1 MMTSNHTVVSIGLI
15 REFFSS
21 EFIPQ
26 LFIGSQTHMP
36 ALRLVTQLV
45 RHTDD
50 DDLLQAIVT
59 AALPENYSGNT
70 LEELAEMIAGA
81 RRKGFDK
88 EPAGQRK
95 RLSPIDILNALFTQ
109 QDVELFHSDLLTAYV
124 GIPTSAGGIINAP
137 VGSARSNH
145 FVQEVYFRATG
156 KGLKVRDRDDFNGHL
171 QALAAF
177 EGQRHPVYVRIGGS
191 TSDVYHDLG
200 RDDGAVVKVTADG
213 YTITREPAVK
223 LIRMSGMKALPLPE
237 GDASPHSGLMKF
249 KKLLLLDDQQWP
261 LVLAFIIGVLRPS
274 GPYAFL
280 AIEGEQGSGKSLRC
294 ELCKAVIDPGI
305 PMRSSLPKS
314 VQDLMIIA
322 NHSHVIIFDN
332 LSGITAEM
340 SDALASLSTKAG
352 FRTRQLYT
360 DAEVHAIEVTR
371 PFMLNGIGEFMR
383 RPDLMDRAIPLRLEA
398 MSEID
403 RRTEEEIR
411 RDFEQLLPELL
422 HDLYMAVAHGLRT
435 IERIPPP
442 TSIRMADAAH
452 WLVAAEE
459 GAGLPAGT
467 ILAALE
473 RAQGTTQ
480 ADLAMHDSLFAAL
493 EEVLMKKDFE
503 GRPAKLLEL
512 IREERGG
519 HLFDRY
525 FPSTPAQL
533 STRLRRM
540 RSALAKAGIIVEFP
554 ERTHDGRHIRAHMT
568 DAAKEAAKAAKGSGP
583 EYKF

>member
-1 MMTSNHTVVSIGLI
+1 
-15 REFFSS
+15 
-21 EFIPQ
+21 
-26 LFIGSQTHMP
+26 
-36 ALRLVTQLV
+36 VT
-45 RHTDD
+45 
-50 DDLLQAIVT
+50 
-59 AALPENYSGNT
+59 P
-70 LEELAEMIAGA
+70 
-81 RRKGFDK
+81 
-88 EPAGQRK
+88 
-95 RLSPIDILNALFTQ
+95 
-109 QDVELFHSDLLTAYV
+109 
-124 GIPTSAGGIINAP
+124 
-137 VGSARSNH
+137 
-145 FVQEVYFRATG
+145 
-156 KGLKVRDRDDFNGHL
+156 
-171 QALAAF
+171 
-177 EGQRHPVYVRIGGS
+177 
-191 TSDVYHDLG
+191 
-200 RDDGAVVKVTADG
+200 DG
-213 YTITREPAVK
+213 YAITYSPAVK

-237 GDASPHSGLMKF
+237 ARAFPLSGLMKF
-249 KKLLLLDDQQWP
+249 KKLLLVDDQQWP
-261 LVLAFIIGVLRPS
+261 LVLAFLIGALRPS

-280 AIEGEQGSGKSLRC
+280 AVEGEQGSGKSLRC

-340 SDALASLSTKAG
+340 SDALAALSTKAG

-371 PFMLNGIGEFMR
+371 PFMLNGIGEFIH

-422 HDLYMAVAHGLRT
+422 DDLYMAVAHGLRT
-435 IERIPPP
+435 IDQIPPP

-473 RAQGTTQ
+473 KAQGTTQ
-480 ADLAMHDSLFAAL
+480 ADLAMHDSLFGAL
-493 EEVLMKKDFE
+493 EGVLMMADFE
-503 GRPAKLLEL
+503 GRPAKLLER
-512 IREERGG
+512 IREQRGD

-525 FPSTPAQL
+525 FPSNPSQL
-533 STRLRRM
+533 SNRLRRL

-554 ERTHDGRHIRAHMT
+554 ERTHEGRHIRAHMT
-568 DAAKEAAKAAKGSGP
+568 DAAKEAARAAKATGRDF
-583 EYKF
+583 KF

>member
-1 MMTSNHTVVSIGLI
+1 MPNEQSSVSIALI
-15 REFFSS
+15 REVFSS
-21 EFIPQ
+21 EFTPQ
-26 LFIGSQTHMP
+26 LFAGVDTHVP
-36 ALRLVTQLV
+36 ALRLVAQLV
-45 RHTDD
+45 RHTEDD
-50 DDLLQAIVT
+50 NLLQALIA

-70 LEELAEMIAGA
+70 LRELPGMIASA

-88 EPAGQRK
+88 EPAGQRR
-95 RLSPIDILNALFTQ
+95 RLSTLDVLNALFAQ

-124 GIPTSAGGIINAP
+124 GIPTSAGGVINAP
-137 VGSARSNH
+137 IGSIRSNH
-145 FVQEVYFRATG
+145 FVQEVYYRATG
-156 KGLKVRDRDDFNGHL
+156 KGLKERDLDDFNAHL
-171 QALAAF
+171 GALAEF
-177 EGQRHPVYVRIGGS
+177 EGQRHVVYVRIGGS
-191 TSDVYHDLG
+191 ADNVYHDLG
-200 RDDGAVVKVTADG
+200 RDDGAIVKVTAGG
-213 YTITREPAVK
+213 YTITHQPAVK
-223 LIRMSGMKALPLPE
+223 LIRMSGMKALPLPKA
-237 GDASPHSGLMKF
+237 DASLHSGLMKF
-249 KKLLLLDDQQWP
+249 KKLLLLSDEQWP

-371 PFMLNGIGEFMR
+371 PFMLNGIGDFIR
-383 RPDLMDRAIPLRLEA
+383 RLDLMDRAIPLRLEA
-398 MSEID
+398 MPEID

-435 IERIPPP
+435 IPRIPPP

-473 RAQGTTQ
+473 KAQGTTQ

-503 GRPAKLLEL
+503 GRPAKLLVL
-512 IREERGG
+512 IREARDG
-519 HLFDRY
+519 HWFDRY

-540 RSALAKAGIIVEFP
+540 RSALARAGIIVEFP
-554 ERTHDGRHIRAHMT
+554 ERTHDGRHIRARMT
-568 DAAKEAAKAAKGSGP
+568 DAAKEAAKAAQATGSQRP
-583 EYKF
+583 SF

>member
-1 MMTSNHTVVSIGLI
+1 MPSNHTVVSIALI
-15 REFFSS
+15 REVLCS
-21 EFIPQ
+21 EFTAP
-26 LFIGSQTHMP
+26 LFAGVETHEP
-36 ALRLVTQLV
+36 ALRLVAQLV
-45 RHTDD
+45 RHTEDN
-50 DDLLQAIVT
+50 DLLQAIVA
-59 AALPENYSGNT
+59 AALPESYSGNT
-70 LEELAEMIAGA
+70 LAELPDMIASA

-88 EPAGQRK
+88 QPAGQRR
-95 RLSPIDILNALFTQ
+95 RLSPIDILNALFAQ

-124 GIPTSAGGIINAP
+124 GIPTSAGGVINAP
-137 VGSARSNH
+137 IGSVRSNH

-156 KGLKVRDRDDFNGHL
+156 KALKERDLDDFNGHL
-171 QALAAF
+171 GALAAF
-177 EGQRHPVYVRIGGS
+177 RGQRHVVFVRIGGS
-191 TSDVYHDLG
+191 TGDVYHDLG
-200 RDDGAVVKVTADG
+200 RDDGAVVKVTAYG
-213 YTITREPAVK
+213 YTITHEPAVK
-223 LIRMSGMKALPLPE
+223 LIRMSGMKALPLPK
-237 GDASPHSGLMKF
+237 GDASPHLGLMAF

-261 LVLAFIIGVLRPS
+261 LVLAFIIGGLRPS

-340 SDALASLSTKAG
+340 SDALAALSTKAG

-371 PFMLNGIGEFMR
+371 PFMLNGVGDFIR
-383 RPDLMDRAIPLRLEA
+383 RPDLMDRAIPLRLDA

-435 IERIPPP
+435 IAFIPPP
-442 TSIRMADAAH
+442 KSIRMADAAH

-473 RAQGTTQ
+473 KAQGTTQ

-493 EEVLMKKDFE
+493 EEVLMREDFE
-503 GRPAKLLEL
+503 GRPAKLLVL
-512 IREERGG
+512 VREPRGG

-554 ERTHDGRHIRAHMT
+554 ERTHDGRHIRARMT
-568 DAAKEAAKAAKGSGP
+568 DAAKEAAKAAKGTGSQWP
-583 EYKF
+583 KF

>member
-1 MMTSNHTVVSIGLI
+1 MPNKQSSVSIGLI
-15 REFFSS
+15 REVFCS
-21 EFIPQ
+21 EFTPQ

-36 ALRLVTQLV
+36 ALRLVAQLV
-45 RHTDD
+45 GHTESDN
-50 DDLLQAIVT
+50 LLQAIVA
-59 AALPENYSGNT
+59 AALPEDYAGNT
-70 LEELAEMIAGA
+70 LRELLNMIAGA
-81 RRKGFDK
+81 RRKGFDR
-88 EPAGQRK
+88 EPTGPRR
-95 RLSPIDILNALFTQ
+95 RLSTLDVLIALFAR
-109 QDVELFHSDLLTAYV
+109 QDVELFHSDLQTAYV
-124 GIPTSAGGIINAP
+124 GIPASTGGVINAP
-137 VGSARSNH
+137 VGSLRSNH
-145 FVQEVYFRATG
+145 FVQEVYFRGTG
-156 KGLKVRDRDDFNGHL
+156 KGLKERDRDDFNIHL
-171 QALAAF
+171 QALATF
-177 EGQRHPVYVRIGGS
+177 EGQRHVVYVRVGGS

-200 RDDGAVVKVTADG
+200 RDDSAVVMVTADG
-213 YTITREPAVK
+213 YMITYQPAVK
-223 LIRMSGMKALPLPE
+223 LIRMSGMKDLPLPKA
-237 GDASPHSGLMKF
+237 GGLPHSGLMKF
-249 KKLLLLDDQQWP
+249 KKVLLLDDQQWP
-261 LVLAFIIGVLRPS
+261 LALAFLIGALRPS

-322 NHSHVIIFDN
+322 HHSHVIIFDN

-371 PFMLNGIGEFMR
+371 PFMLNGIGDFIR

-398 MSEID
+398 MSDSD

-435 IERIPPP
+435 IARIPPP

-459 GAGLPAGT
+459 GAGLRAGT

-473 RAQGTTQ
+473 NAQGTTQ
-480 ADLAMHDSLFAAL
+480 ADLATHDMLFVEL
-493 EEVLMKKDFE
+493 ERVLMEKDFE
-503 GRPAKLLEL
+503 GRPAELLQRLLEGRAHF
-512 IREERGG
+512 I
-519 HLFDRY
+519 DRY
-525 FPSTPAQL
+525 FPSNPAQL
-533 STRLRRM
+533 STKLRRM
-540 RSALAKAGIIVEFP
+540 RSALANAGVIVEFP
-554 ERTHDGRHIRAHMT
+554 ERTHEGRHIRARMT
-568 DAAKEAAKAAKGSGP
+568 DAAKEAARAAKATGSQWS
-583 EYKF
+583 KF

>member
-1 MMTSNHTVVSIGLI
+1 MISNHTVVSIGLI
-15 REFFSS
+15 REVFSS

-45 RHTDD
+45 RHTDN

-88 EPAGQRK
+88 EPAVRRK

-156 KGLKVRDRDDFNGHL
+156 KGLKVRDRDDFNTHL
-171 QALAAF
+171 QARAAF
-177 EGQRHPVYVRIGGS
+177 EGQRHVVYVRIGGS

-200 RDDGAVVKVTADG
+200 RDDGAVVKVTANG
-213 YTITREPAVK
+213 YTITHEPGVK
-223 LIRMSGMKALPLPE
+223 LIRMSGMKALPLPK
-237 GDASPHSGLMKF
+237 GDASPHSGLMAF
-249 KKLLLLDDQQWP
+249 KKLLLVDDQQWP
-261 LVLAFIIGVLRPS
+261 LVLAFIIGVLRSS

-340 SDALASLSTKAG
+340 SDALAALSTKAG

-371 PFMLNGIGEFMR
+371 PFMLNGIGDFIR

-435 IERIPPP
+435 IPRIPPP

-473 RAQGTTQ
+473 NAQGTTQ

-503 GRPAKLLEL
+503 GRAAKLLVL
-512 IREERGG
+512 VREARDG

-554 ERTHDGRHIRAHMT
+554 ERTHDGRHIRARMT
-568 DAAKEAAKAAKGSGP
+568 DAAKEAAKAAKATGSQKP
-583 EYKF
+583 PF